1 MNGYNFFTLKFF
13 AVVYTDYTIGVN
25 PGGLGVAAPRFW
37 AGESWGRGRVVKYY
51 YILSCTGSMFESG
64 DF

>member
-1 MNGYNFFTLKFF
+1 MNANCPAMMLSGASIL
-13 AVVYTDYTIGVN
+13 GVGVRD
-25 PGGLGVAAPRFW
+25 PQILGRGGLGGR
-37 AGESWGRGRVVKYY
+37 GDRGRVVRYY